1 MRDPASPAGAAASD
15 RAGQGDSPSWP
26 SYSCQLSRPRGRRS
40 APLPAGARAAL
51 KGGSAGPVRV
61 SRSAA
66 AARSEERHGAAA
78 GLLSTGARAA
88 GGTVSAGRA
97 HQPPRR
103 GGRAGLRRGA
113 RHTGSKRASWGAP
126 PDIQWLPALRAPRP
140 LEGSQPG
147 AVAAPPFPSGGPCIP
162 FPAALSALSS
172 SIVSFLPRGSRFVN
186 ELGGR
191 RMCGSR
197 RLPEIPL
204 PQKPHCPLRVRPC
217 PSIQIAGALVPAGH
231 SSHGSTW
238 QRGCT
243 VLSLPAQR
251 GA

>member
-113 RHTGSKRASWGAP
+113 RHTGSKRASWGGP
-126 PDIQWLPALRAPRP
+126 PGHP
-140 LEGSQPG
+140 
-147 AVAAPPFPSGGPCIP
+147 VAT
-162 FPAALSALSS
+162 
-172 SIVSFLPRGSRFVN
+172 R
-186 ELGGR
+186 
-191 RMCGSR
+191 
-197 RLPEIPL
+197 
-204 PQKPHCPLRVRPC
+204 
-217 PSIQIAGALVPAGH
+217 IAGAASSRRKPAGCCG
-231 SSHGSTW
+231 SSAVS
-238 QRGCT
+238 QRR
-243 VLSLPAQR
+243 SLHPLPR
-251 GA
+251 SPLRSFFLHRLLPPSRLPFCE